1 MRSWDES
8 STQGGDLNWSLE
20 EYHPHF
26 WICLTFCLHHCSHI
40 LREIKPFQNKIL
52 QIFWIDTQFHEMALN
67 FAHFTD
73 TLKLDMKY
81 RLEGQTRAQRQGD
94 SMDNFILLE
103 LQF

>member
-1 MRSWDES
+1 
-8 STQGGDLNWSLE
+8 
-20 EYHPHF
+20 
-26 WICLTFCLHHCSHI
+26 
-40 LREIKPFQNKIL
+40 
-52 QIFWIDTQFHEMALN
+52 MALN